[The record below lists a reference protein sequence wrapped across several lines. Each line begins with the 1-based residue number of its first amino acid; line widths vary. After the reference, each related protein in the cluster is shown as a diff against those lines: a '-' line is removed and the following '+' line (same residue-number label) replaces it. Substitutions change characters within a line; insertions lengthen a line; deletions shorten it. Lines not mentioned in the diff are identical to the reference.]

1 MIPRIIHQTW
11 KTAEIPAAYQHWQ
24 KSWREMHPDFV
35 YRLWTNEDIED
46 FIREQ
51 TVEVQDL
58 FYSYK
63 ENISRIDLVRYLI
76 LQKFGGLYVDLDFEC
91 LHPHHRLFKEH
102 RIMMGI
108 EPETHNQSIKARKAR
123 ITSTVCNAWM
133 ASEPGHPF
141 WTHLINYLISVKN
154 NKDVLNLTGPFA
166 LTRAVASYGA
176 KQLTIIPSKYLYPV
190 DKNAC
195 WSGEVQDLEFF
206 EKNTRGAFAMHHW
219 VGSWFRSSDHLT
231 RLPLPKSKVI
241 VRPSQGDNSQIS
253 LKDHENSLNHT
264 TTDRVLVSCLMVTRG
279 DPQRVRHS
287 IRGFLQQS
295 IESKELI
302 IVTDIHPQSLV
313 MIRNEYA
320 SENIRW
326 IFVEPTRRLSLGE
339 LRNLS
344 IESASGQYIAQWDD
358 DDLYDPSRLEHQILT
373 IKNSKSTAC
382 MLSRWTVWWP
392 NKKRLFISHQRP
404 WEGTLVCAR
413 SAMPRYPAMSKAED
427 TALIKELMAR
437 EKVVFLDAP
446 RLYIYVIHG
455 ANTWHDAH
463 FEGFFKRSS
472 VDFSTSSY
480 FRVLKEIARRV
491 DVEGYFKG
499 VKYLNSKSLSI
510 KSSKEP
516 IPQDQLPSVLILTP
530 MKNTK
535 KHLNRYFELIGQL
548 DYPRELISIGILE
561 GDSVDGTWS
570 ELINQSSSFRHLYA
584 SINIDKFDTGF
595 EITGPRWAREIQFA
609 RRSNLAH
616 VRNTLLSRNILDQ
629 DWVLWIDADVI
640 DYPADLIQRL
650 LSAKKQVV
658 VPLCTKPDGSVFDK
672 NTFIF
677 DKDRATAERPEYLF
691 DGIYQPPSG
700 AGRRYL
706 DSAKDTWVPVD
717 GVGGTALLINGDLH
731 RKGLMFPTFNY
742 KGYIETEGLAV
753 MAKDM
758 GVECWGS
765 STITVTHAND

>member
-11 KTAEIPAAYQHWQ
+11 KTAQIPAAYQHWQ

-51 TVEVQDL
+51 TVEVQEL

-63 ENISRIDLVRYLI
+63 ENICRIDLVRYLI

-91 LHPHHRLFKEH
+91 LHPHHRMFKEH

-108 EPETHNQSIKARKAR
+108 EPETHNQTIKARRAG
-123 ITSTVCNAWM
+123 ILSIVCNAWM

-141 WTHLINYLISVKN
+141 WTHLLNYLISVKN

-166 LTRAVASYGA
+166 LTRAVASYGL
-176 KQLTIIPSKYLYPV
+176 KNLSITPSKYLYPV
-190 DKNAC
+190 DKNVC

-231 RLPLPKSKVI
+231 RLPLPKSKI
-241 VRPSQGDNSQIS
+241 FVRSPHGDNSQIS
-253 LKDHENSLNHT
+253 LTDHENLLAQT
-264 TTDRVLVSCLMVTRG
+264 TTDPVLVSCLMVTRG
-279 DPQRVRHS
+279 DPHRVRHS

-313 MIRNEYA
+313 MICSEYA
-320 SENIRW
+320 YENIRW

-344 IESASGQYIAQWDD
+344 IDSASGQYIAQWDD
-358 DDLYDPSRLEHQILT
+358 DDLYDPSRLEHQIQT

-392 NKKRLFISHQRP
+392 NKKRLFISQSRP
-404 WEGTLVCAR
+404 WEGSLVCTR
-413 SAMPRYPAMSKAED
+413 SAMPRYPAISKGED
-427 TALIKELMAR
+427 TELIRELKSNF
-437 EKVVFLDAP
+437 KVVFLDAP

-455 ANTWHDAH
+455 ANTWHDTH
-463 FEGFFKRSS
+463 FEGIYKRAS
-472 VDFSTSSY
+472 VDFSSNSY
-480 FRVLKEIARRV
+480 YRVLKEVSRRV
-491 DVEGYFKG
+491 DIDGYFKG
-499 VKYLNSKSLSI
+499 VICHFSRQLGI
-510 KSSKEP
+510 KSSATSA
-516 IPQDQLPSVLILTP
+516 PQEQLPSVLILTP
-530 MKNTK
+530 MKNSK
-535 KHLNRYFELIGQL
+535 KYLNRYFELISKL

-570 ELINQSSSFRHLYA
+570 ELINQSSSIRHLYA
-584 SINIDKFDTGF
+584 SIKIDKFDTGF
-595 EITGPRWAREIQFA
+595 SINGPRWAREIQFA
-609 RRSNLAH
+609 RRSNLAN
-616 VRNTLLSRNILDQ
+616 VRNTLLFRNIRNQ
-629 DWVLWIDADVI
+629 DWVLWIDSDVI

-677 DKDRATAERPEYLF
+677 DKDRATGERAEYLF

-706 DSAKDTWVPVD
+706 DSVKDTWVPVD
-717 GVGGTALLINGDLH
+717 GVGGTVLLINADLH
-731 RKGLMFPTFNY
+731 RQGLMFPSFSY

-753 MAKDM
+753 MANDM
-758 GVECWGS
+758 GELCWGGS
-765 STITVTHAND
+765 SIITIHSDE